1 MTPEQLQKLTP
12 EQLQSIGVGIGRGIM
27 QELLNGWQPT
37 MFRLAGEI
45 GKHAAAEIVKG
56 AK

>member
-1 MTPEQLQKLTP
+1 MTPEQLKKLTP
-12 EQLQSIGVGIGRGIM
+12 EQLQNLGIGIGKGIM

-45 GKHAAAEIVKG
+45 GKAAAAEIAKG

>member
-1 MTPEQLQKLTP
+1 MTPEQLKKLTP
-12 EQLQSIGVGIGRGIM
+12 EQLQSIGIGIGRGIM

-45 GKHAAAEIVKG
+45 GRHAAAEIAKG

>member
-1 MTPEQLQKLTP
+1 MTPDQLSKLTP

-37 MFRLAGEI
+37 MFRLATEI

>member
-1 MTPEQLQKLTP
+1 MNTEEIKKLAP
-12 EQLQSIGVGIGRGIM
+12 EQLQSLGIGIGRGIM

-37 MFRLAGEI
+37 MFRLASEI
-45 GKHAAAEIVKG
+45 GKAAAAEIAKG

>member
-1 MTPEQLQKLTP
+1 MTPDQLSKLTP

-45 GKHAAAEIVKG
+45 GKHTAAEIVKG

>member
-37 MFRLAGEI
+37 MFRLADEI
-45 GKHAAAEIVKG
+45 GRHAAAEIAKG

>member
-1 MTPEQLQKLTP
+1 MTTEELKKLTP
-12 EQLQSIGVGIGRGIM
+12 EQLQSIGIGIGRGIM

-45 GKHAAAEIVKG
+45 GRHAAAEIAKG